1 MGWPQDHGH
10 SLQSRFSWR
19 RFNFNDSGRLFID
32 RLIARLRE
40 GVSGAQKRSDQ

>member
-19 RFNFNDSGRLFID
+19 RFNDSGRLFID

-40 GVSGAQKRSDQ
+40 GVSRAQKRSDQ